1 MRANSKSKRKN
12 RRARRKQASQNYG
25 TLEDRNLLATLV
37 DLGSSGD
44 QLSVTMTA
52 DSDVAVI
59 GIATNGNVTVNG
71 NEDLNSSKAGT
82 QTLAASNL
90 YHIDVFGDE
99 TKTDQHV
106 SFNGRFSGDNTL
118 LSVDVDDVGM
128 VTINGELRVRGDVE
142 IKMSGEGGRISDAR
156 TGRLIVGGYT
166 NIDAAGNEVVLDN
179 ADNDF
184 NELKVKTFGNR
195 QDAVVNEVN
204 DVILIGLEIS
214 GNFDLTAG
222 GDVTDAES
230 TYIEVLGDAH
240 FTARSV
246 TLGDFAGDK
255 TNFFRSGFT
264 TSGHVNVQ
272 EDSNI
277 VLTSSDVG
285 SLKLRSLGGILD
297 GLTTTINVE
306 GKAELFGNNRIRL
319 GEGGQDTFN
328 AGSIE
333 FRSNGHVHISENS
346 DTIFTGDN
354 KAGSLNVKSWGH
366 VADFLDTSINVR
378 NETGLEGISVV
389 LGDSPDD
396 VFNSGSLYFW
406 TSEAFDVTED
416 SHSHIIET
424 KNQAGSFRLESAGKI
439 TDADNARVTVD
450 GLAEFKARTVN
461 VGDTRDDWF
470 VAGAMNFDTVGQF
483 KITENSHL
491 NIVGENSA
499 ANTVIN
505 STGNISNA
513 VDAKVHVRNVA
524 SFFADNIVLGTRSG
538 DEFNA
543 GTINFRTADSANG
556 LVQINEDSAT
566 NVGGIST
573 AKTLKILSSGDI
585 TDSPSS
591 DLSVVNNS
599 QLMTTATRGRI
610 VMGDSGVMRD
620 GTPFDA
626 TFDTRT
632 LTVQSDGN
640 SVIEEDGDIILT
652 GANRAN
658 SMSLISKAENGRILD
673 TQETQIDIRF
683 NLSVDGDLVNL
694 GTGIIPNGSSTDRLE
709 FSSLT
714 FKSSGNVKVSADD
727 SFFLTGSSETGGF
740 LTLESEGNIQST
752 AGSELV
758 STAGAQFDGMDIL
771 VGHLADDCFDIINS
785 NADGSKRLLVN
796 GNGTEDVQLGCN
808 I

>member
-25 TLEDRNLLATLV
+25 TLEARNLLATLV
-37 DLGSSGD
+37 DLGSTGD
-44 QLSVTMTA
+44 QLTVSMSA
-52 DSDVAVI
+52 DNDIATI

-71 NEDLNSSKAGT
+71 SQDLDSSKAGT
-82 QTLAASNL
+82 QTLNASKL
-90 YHIDVFGDE
+90 YHIDVVGDAAS
-99 TKTDQHV
+99 TGQHV
-106 SFNGRFSGDNTL
+106 TFVDRFSGDHTL
-118 LSVDVDDVGM
+118 HSLDIDHVSQI
-128 VTINGELRVRGDVE
+128 TINSALWVRGDVE
-142 IKMSGEGGRISDAR
+142 IKMSGEGGSITDSSN
-156 TGRLIVGGYT
+156 GQLVVGGQT
-166 NIDAAGNEVVLDN
+166 SIDGAGNRVLLDN
-179 ADNDF
+179 ANNDF
-184 NELKVKTFGNR
+184 HELKVKTFGNQ
-195 QDAVVNEVN
+195 QDAIVREAN
-204 DVILIGLEIS
+204 DVTLIGLEIS

-222 GDVTDAES
+222 GDVTDAEH
-230 TYIEVLGDAH
+230 TYIEVLRDAN
-240 FTARSV
+240 FTANSV
-246 TLGDFAGDK
+246 TLGDHDGDE

-264 TSGHVNVQ
+264 TTGHVDVQ

-277 VLTSSDVG
+277 VLNSSDVG
-285 SLKLRSLGGILD
+285 SMRLRSLGGIMD
-297 GLTTTINVE
+297 GLATSINVE

-319 GEGGQDTFN
+319 GEGGQDIFN

-333 FRSNGHVHISENS
+333 FRSNGHVHIGENS

-366 VADFLDTSINVR
+366 VADFQSTSINVR

-389 LGDSPDD
+389 LGDSPTN

-424 KNQAGSFRLESAGKI
+424 KNQAGSFKLESAGTI
-439 TDADNARVTVD
+439 TDADNARVTVN
-450 GLAEFKARTVN
+450 GLAEFKARTVD

-470 VAGAMNFDTVGQF
+470 VAGAMNFETVGQF
-483 KITENSHL
+483 KISENSHL

-513 VDAKVHVRNVA
+513 VDAKVDVRNVA
-524 SFFADNIVLGTRSG
+524 AFFADNIVLGTRSG

-543 GTINFRTADSANG
+543 GTVNFRTADGANG

-566 NVGGIST
+566 NVGGVST

-585 TDSPSS
+585 TDSPRS
-591 DLSVVNNS
+591 DLNVENNS
-599 QLMTTATRGRI
+599 QLMTTATKGRI

-632 LTVQSDGN
+632 LTIQSDGN
-640 SVIEEDGDIILT
+640 SVVEEDGDIILT
-652 GANRAN
+652 GANSAN
-658 SMSLISKAENGRILD
+658 SMSLIAKGDNGRILD
-673 TQETQIDIRF
+673 TQETQIDVRY
-683 NLSVDGDLVNL
+683 NLNIEGDLVNL
-694 GTGIIPNGSSTDRLE
+694 GTGVIPNGSSTDRLE

-714 FKSSGNVKVSADD
+714 FQSSGNVKVSADD
-727 SFFLTGSSETGGF
+727 SFFLIGSSETGGF

-752 AGSELV
+752 AGSELL
-758 STAGAQFDGMDIL
+758 STSGAQFDGMDIL
-771 VGHLADDCFDIINS
+771 VGHLADDCFDIINT
-785 NADGSKRLLVN
+785 NPDGSVRLQVN
-796 GNGTEDVQLGCN
+796 GDGTEDVQLGCA
-808 I
+808 